1 MKIAAFAVNK
11 KQKRFFE
18 KIKNSSKCS
27 VEVLY
32 SKKIVSFS
40 FRALK
45 YLKKMD
51 FSPAVELRVKDFY
64 SKYEIKLPEFLIRG
78 YYKTAALFCYMR
90 YFTKIKPEY
99 EKIIIWN
106 GFMFRQH
113 IALEIAKLYGIKPV
127 FVESAFL
134 PGRIVVD
141 PKGVNFLNSVPRDK
155 EFYLNYKNDRT
166 LPKELIPRQPKNAKK
181 FSALKKEPLPER
193 FVFVPFQVDY
203 DTQILLFS
211 PWVKNMRHL
220 FYVLKDIANELQINI
235 VFKEHPSSR
244 KEYPDLHEIAK
255 KDKYVSFANAYPTQ
269 ELIEKSEAVITVNS
283 SVGVESLLFYK
294 KVITLGD
301 AFYNI
306 DGVVKHASSKEE
318 LVDIL
323 KNLKSWKIDKKLVE
337 NFLKYLYWD
346 YLIPGSFEDNNE
358 EQIKKIEEIIC
369 A

>member
-1 MKIAAFAVNK
+1 LNIVAFAVNK
-11 KQKRFFE
+11 KQKKFFE
-18 KIKNSSKCS
+18 KIKKNSKCLIN
-27 VEVLY
+27 VVY
-32 SKKIVSFS
+32 SKTLFGVSFKS
-40 FRALK
+40 LK
-45 YLKKMD
+45 FLKQMD
-51 FSPAVELRVKDFY
+51 FSPAVDLRVKDFY

-99 EKIIIWN
+99 EKIIVWN

-134 PGRIVVD
+134 PGRIVID

-155 EFYLNYKNDRT
+155 EFYLNYKNDRP

-211 PWVKNMRHL
+211 PWIKSMRDL
-220 FYVLKDIANELQINI
+220 FFTLKEIANKLQINI

-244 KEYPDLHEIAK
+244 KEYPYLHEIAK

-294 KVITLGD
+294 KVITLGE

-306 DGVVKHASSKEE
+306 EGIVKHASSKEE
-318 LVDIL
+318 LLSIL
-323 KNLKSWKIDKKLVE
+323 KDLNSWEVDKNLIE
-337 NFLKYLYWD
+337 NFLKYLYWE
-346 YLIPGSFEDNNE
+346 YLIPGNFTDENE
-358 EQIKKIEEIIC
+358 EQMKKIDRILEC
-369 A
+369 